1 MVGILYRVWTPQ
13 VYLTMTV
20 DTPLSRHFTLTTLH
34 SSLVGRGL
42 TKYTIM
48 PLFFTDIYG
57 DLVSSELAYGDIKVI
72 CVHSNFV
79 IDHIQSH
86 VVPILV
92 FVCLLPFFF
101 WVQSTGCK
109 FRVRRLGNPQ
119 CLTLQWAKSC
129 ISTIHRVGK
138 LFILN
143 YLHIRETLIL
153 LRRLSSFG
161 AIGGSSR
168 F

>member
-1 MVGILYRVWTPQ
+1 
-13 VYLTMTV
+13 MTV
-20 DTPLSRHFTLTTLH
+20 DTPPFTTFHAHDSPFISRRERTDEVHDNAF
-34 SSLVGRGL
+34 
-42 TKYTIM
+42 I
-48 PLFFTDIYG
+48 FTDIYG
-57 DLVSSELAYGDIKVI
+57 DPVSSELAYGDLKVI

-101 WVQSTGCK
+101 WVQSTCCK
-109 FRVRRLGNPQ
+109 FRVRRLRNPQ
-119 CLTLQWAKSC
+119 CLTLQWAKNC

-143 YLHIRETLIL
+143 YLHIKETLIL